1 MRPDSEAIAAPAGE
15 RQVTPIMIG
24 LAALLSS
31 AAIAMAILWIGR
43 SNDDLENYLLP
54 WYQKIVLEG
63 RLTALHAGFADYTPP
78 YIYLLSLCSLTD
90 GFISRIVAIKLC
102 SMLFGLFGAVQIFG
116 ICRAV
121 SHSVQF
127 SIVSSLLFFVLP
139 ENGLNY
145 IVWGQSDIIYTSFL
159 LAFVRYIL
167 IGRRMQA
174 MVMFGI
180 ALSFKP
186 QALFIAPFVGSLFLQ
201 DLLQADRRLRAV
213 LDMLAAALAF
223 CVMMLP
229 ALLAGRSWHFM
240 FTFYAEQFSE
250 QPVATI
256 NAPNLYHVIQVLL
269 PKLNTVTYGLVFVL
283 AGCVALMVE
292 FSRQAECVLPAGSGL
307 QNRRVRSG
315 RLLCMVA
322 LAAVLVPF
330 ITPKMHERY
339 FFAATAMT
347 YALALVRPRYWPV
360 ALFMQIA
367 AVLSYMNFLF
377 GVSGVSIFG
386 VVFVAASLA
395 ILTAGYLCDRQA
407 ATKRKGLGALPRNA
421 GETRSGYV

>member
-1 MRPDSEAIAAPAGE
+1 MRPDSEAIAAPARE
-15 RQVTPIMIG
+15 RQVTPVMIG

-31 AAIAMAILWIGR
+31 AAIAMVILWIGR

-201 DLLQADRRLRAV
+201 DLLRADRRLRAV
-213 LDMLAAALAF
+213 LDMLAAAL
-223 CVMMLP
+223 V
-229 ALLAGRSWHFM
+229 
-240 FTFYAEQFSE
+240 
-250 QPVATI
+250 
-256 NAPNLYHVIQVLL
+256 
-269 PKLNTVTYGLVFVL
+269 
-283 AGCVALMVE
+283 
-292 FSRQAECVLPAGSGL
+292 
-307 QNRRVRSG
+307 
-315 RLLCMVA
+315 
-322 LAAVLVPF
+322 
-330 ITPKMHERY
+330 
-339 FFAATAMT
+339 
-347 YALALVRPRYWPV
+347 
-360 ALFMQIA
+360 
-367 AVLSYMNFLF
+367 
-377 GVSGVSIFG
+377 
-386 VVFVAASLA
+386 
-395 ILTAGYLCDRQA
+395 
-407 ATKRKGLGALPRNA
+407 
-421 GETRSGYV
+421 